1 MKNNFIGEIVISFTL
16 IGLLVF
22 FINPFDLLMPQP
34 LHPFMVP
41 FLAVLFIIFAGLL
54 WRETPR
60 DEREQFHKFIASRF
74 AYFAVIATLIVGVI
88 LQSFKGEVDPFL
100 IIGICIALLAKIFG
114 LIYGH
119 IKH

>member
-1 MKNNFIGEIVISFTL
+1 
-16 IGLLVF
+16 
-22 FINPFDLLMPQP
+22 
-34 LHPFMVP
+34 MVP
-41 FLAVLFIIFAGLL
+41 FLIVLFIIFSGFL
-54 WRETPR
+54 WKEVPG

-74 AYFAVIATLIVGVI
+74 AYFAVITTLIVGIVV
-88 LQSFKGEVDPFL
+88 QSFNGKVDPFL